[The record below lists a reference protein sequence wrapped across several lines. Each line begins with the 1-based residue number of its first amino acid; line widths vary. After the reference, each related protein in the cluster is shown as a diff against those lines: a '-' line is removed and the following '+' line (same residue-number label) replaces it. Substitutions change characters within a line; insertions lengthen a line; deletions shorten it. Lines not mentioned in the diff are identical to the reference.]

1 MIMSN
6 LTTNQMERNLTE
18 DSVIED
24 ILGKRKRTM
33 TLR

>member
-6 LTTNQMERNLTE
+6 LTTNQMKRNLTE

>member
-6 LTTNQMERNLTE
+6 LITNQMERNLTE
-18 DSVIED
+18 DSVIKD